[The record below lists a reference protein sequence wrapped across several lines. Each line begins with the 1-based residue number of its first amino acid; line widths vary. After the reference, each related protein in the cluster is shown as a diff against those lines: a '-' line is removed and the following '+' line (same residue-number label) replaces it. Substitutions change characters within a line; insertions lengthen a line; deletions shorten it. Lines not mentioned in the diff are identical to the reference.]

1 MVEATQHSEA
11 FDLLNEKVQRWIW
24 EQGWTQLRDA
34 QEAAVKPIMGGSDDV
49 IISAATASGKTEAA
63 FLPICSTMVEGGAES
78 LQVLYVSPL
87 KALINDQFDRLDA
100 ICDRLSIPVH
110 RWHGDVGSAKKKRVL
125 RDPEGILLI
134 TPESLEAIFVIHGTR
149 IEGLFSDLSYVVIDE
164 LHAFISTERG
174 RQLQSLLHRVEL
186 VLRKRIPRIGL
197 SATLGDMHLAAEF
210 LRPGRGDKVELIT
223 SSQEGQE
230 VRLQLRGYRV
240 LPPRLSDEEVVALE
254 EQGEEI
260 EIEDVTTG
268 DALAISGDLFSTLKG
283 TDNLI
288 YANRRRDV
296 ELYADLLRR
305 LSERQRVPNE
315 FWPHHGS
322 LSKEIREDVEAM
334 LKERSRPV
342 NVVCTTTLELG
353 IDIGDVSSI
362 AQIGAPPSVSSMRQR
377 LGRSGRRGDP
387 AVMRLYVQ
395 EPEIDQGTPPQDALR
410 PHLVQAIAMVELL
423 IARWYEPPR
432 VGALHLST
440 LVQQVMS
447 LIAQYGGIGV
457 ADAWH
462 ALCNSG
468 PFAGIDQRAFSLL
481 LRSLGE
487 RDLIQQSSEGTLLL
501 GLAGERI
508 VNHFS
513 FYAAFMTPEEY
524 RLVSQGR
531 TLGTLPIE
539 HPLTEGLFLIFGG
552 RRWRVLSVDQDR
564 KVVELVPAAGGRP
577 PQFGGTGAPVHD
589 RIRREML
596 RIYRDSQVPIYL
608 DSQAQELLK
617 EGRSHFSSYRL
628 DQGAILE
635 HGGDSIMFLWSGDR
649 VMNTVAV
656 QLRARGLEV
665 TQDGIALTLSATN
678 PDELKHHL
686 KDLMDEGPADGERLA
701 ATVENKWIEKYD
713 RVLWE
718 ELLCAEYARRNL
730 SPTEAYEAIREIV
743 GNKGP

>member
-1 MVEATQHSEA
+1 MEVTQPSDA
-11 FDLLNEKVQRWIW
+11 FDRLNEKVQRWIW
-24 EQGWTQLRDA
+24 EQGWTELRDA
-34 QEAAVKPIMGGSDDV
+34 QEAAVEPILGGSNDV

-63 FLPICSTMVEGGAES
+63 FLPICSNMVEKGEAES
-78 LQVLYVSPL
+78 VQVLYLSPL
-87 KALINDQFDRLDA
+87 KALINDQFGRLDA

-110 RWHGDVGSAKKKRVL
+110 RWHGDVGSARKKRVL

-134 TPESLEAIFVIHGTR
+134 TPESLEAIFVNHGTR
-149 IEGLFSDLSYVVIDE
+149 IEGVFSDLSYVVIDE
-164 LHAFISTERG
+164 LHAFIGTERG
-174 RQLQSLLHRVEL
+174 KQLQSLLHRVEL
-186 VLRKRIPRIGL
+186 VLRRRIPRIGL

-240 LPPRLSDEEVVALE
+240 TPPRLADDEVIALE
-254 EQGEEI
+254 EQGQEI

-268 DALAISGDLFSTLKG
+268 DALAISSDLFATLKG

-305 LSERQRVPNE
+305 ISERQRVPNE

-353 IDIGDVSSI
+353 IDIGDVASI

-395 EPEIDQGTPPQDALR
+395 EPEIDEGTPPQDTLR

-440 LVQQVMS
+440 LVQQLMS

-457 ADAWH
+457 ADAWRALRH
-462 ALCNSG
+462 AG
-468 PFAGIDQRAFSLL
+468 PFADIDQQVFSLL

-552 RRWRVLSVDQDR
+552 RRWRVLSVDQER
-564 KVVELVPAAGGRP
+564 KVVELIPAAGGRP
-577 PQFGGTGAPVHD
+577 PNFGGTGAPVHD
-589 RIRREML
+589 KVRREMV
-596 RIYRDSQVPIYL
+596 RVYRDSGVPVYL
-608 DSQAQELLK
+608 DTQAQELLD
-617 EGRSHFSSYRL
+617 EGRRHFSSCRL
-628 DQGAILE
+628 DQRSMLRQGKETIL
-635 HGGDSIMFLWSGDR
+635 FLWAGDR

-656 QLRARGLEV
+656 QLRERGLDV
-665 TQDGIALTLSATN
+665 MQDGIALTVSQTV
-678 PDELKHHL
+678 PDELVGHVR
-686 KDLMDEGPADGERLA
+686 DLIVQGPADGNRLA
-701 ATVENKWIEKYD
+701 ASVENKWAEKYD
-713 RVLWE
+713 RFLWD
-718 ELLCAEYARRNL
+718 ELLCAGYASKSL
-730 SPTEAYEAIREIV
+730 DPKGAYEAL
-743 GNKGP
+743 KGLSDLHL